1 MLRAGLVVA
10 VLLLPGYAAA
20 RGRQADSPASTV
32 RAQLRVADLRPLAVS
47 GSGFRAGETVR
58 VTAIT
63 DAGAGAKSAETGA
76 AGRFGM
82 RFPKLKLDG
91 CPNYLIS
98 ARGDKGSRATQRS
111 VPRPCGADR

>member
-20 RGRQADSPASTV
+20 SGRQADSPASTV
-32 RAQLRVADLRPLAVS
+32 RAQLRVADLRPLAVF

-98 ARGDKGSRATQRS
+98 ARGDKGSRATLRS

>member
-20 RGRQADSPASTV
+20 AGRQADSPASTV

-98 ARGDKGSRATQRS
+98 ARGDKGSRTTLRS